1 MGRIVT
7 FHGIDHKAGV
17 SQTALGT
24 AESLTEN
31 YPYLKVL
38 LIHMEG
44 RSGREYAPQ
53 IRESLETVRPYLSDR
68 VLDGQ
73 EVGEKAQYKGNLYV
87 IGGDENP
94 GSAEGYLPDMAQYML
109 DEFAQHFDV
118 VLCDSGSEIE
128 HAMALG
134 ALFSADRLY
143 FVLSQS
149 EVCFRRAEWLT
160 PLYEKLDLAEERF
173 VLCRCDKNSPFTAGY
188 AAKRLETDADNIFSV
203 RASRRNSDAEIENRS
218 LYSYRESTY
227 RKDIDAIAED
237 IVRAFEL
244 TRDGKEK
251 KWFRRNSASARR

>member
-1 MGRIVT
+1 
-7 FHGIDHKAGV
+7 
-17 SQTALGT
+17 
-24 AESLTEN
+24 
-31 YPYLKVL
+31 
-38 LIHMEG
+38 
-44 RSGREYAPQ
+44 
-53 IRESLETVRPYLSDR
+53 
-68 VLDGQ
+68 
-73 EVGEKAQYKGNLYV
+73 
-87 IGGDENP
+87 
-94 GSAEGYLPDMAQYML
+94 
-109 DEFAQHFDV
+109 
-118 VLCDSGSEIE
+118 
-128 HAMALG
+128 MALG

-173 VLCRCDKNSPFTAGY
+173 VLCRCDKNSPFTASY

-203 RASRRNSDAEIENRS
+203 RVSKRNSDAEIENRS

-227 RKDIDAIAED
+227 RKDIDAVAED

>member
-1 MGRIVT
+1 MGRIIT
-7 FHGIDHKAGV
+7 FHGVDHKAGV

-24 AESLTEN
+24 AEYLTEN

-53 IRESLETVRPYLSDR
+53 IRESLETIRPYLSDH
-68 VLDGQ
+68 VLDGR
-73 EVGEKAQYKGNLYV
+73 ETGEKAQYKGNLYV

-109 DEFAQHFDV
+109 DEFADCFDV
-118 VLCDSGSEIE
+118 ILCDSGSEIE

-143 FVLSQS
+143 LVLSQS
-149 EVCFRRAEWLT
+149 EICFRRAEWLL
-160 PLYEKLDLAEERF
+160 PLYEKLDLAETRF
-173 VLCRCDKNSPFTAGY
+173 VLCRCEKTSPFTQSY
-188 AAKRLETDADNIFSV
+188 AAKRLETEADRIFAI
-203 RASRRNSDAEIENRS
+203 RASKKGPDAEIEERS
-218 LYSYRESTY
+218 LYSYRESLY
-227 RKDIDAIAED
+227 RKDIGAVAED
-237 IVRAFEL
+237 IVRAFDL

-251 KWFRRNSASARR
+251 RWFRKNSASARR

>member
-24 AESLTEN
+24 AESLSEN
-31 YPYLKVL
+31 YPYLKIL

-53 IRESLETVRPYLSDR
+53 IRESLETVRPYLQDR
-68 VLDGQ
+68 VLDGR
-73 EVGEKAQYKGNLYV
+73 EVGEKAQYKGNLYI

-109 DEFAQHFDV
+109 DGFAQNFDV

-143 FVLSQS
+143 LVLSQS
-149 EVCFRRAEWLT
+149 EICFRRAEWLT

-173 VLCRCDKNSPFTAGY
+173 VLCRCDKNSPFTAAY
-188 AAKRLETDADNIFSV
+188 AAKRLETDADRIFSV
-203 RASRRNSDAEIENRS
+203 RVSKKGSDAEIENRS
-218 LYSYRESTY
+218 LYSYREGPY
-227 RKDIDAIAED
+227 RKDIDALAED
-237 IVRAFEL
+237 IVRTFEL

-251 KWFRRNSASARR
+251 KWFRKNSVSARR

>member
-7 FHGIDHKAGV
+7 FHGADHKAGV
-17 SQTALGT
+17 SQTALGA
-24 AESLTEN
+24 AESLAEN
-31 YPYLKVL
+31 HPYLKTL
-38 LIHMEG
+38 LVHMEG
-44 RSGREYAPQ
+44 RSGTEYAPQ
-53 IRESLETVRPYLSDR
+53 IRESLQTLRPYLTDR
-68 VLDGQ
+68 VLDGR
-73 EVGEKAQYKGNLYV
+73 EIGERAQYKGNLYI
-87 IGGDENP
+87 IGGDEDP

-109 DEFAQHFDV
+109 EEFAQHFDV

-134 ALFSADRLY
+134 ALFSADRYY

-149 EVCFRRAEWLT
+149 EVCFRRAEWLL

-173 VLCRCDKNSPFTAGY
+173 VLCGCEKTSPFTAAY
-188 AAKRLETDADNIFSV
+188 AAKRLQTDGEHILSV
-203 RASRRNSDAEIENRS
+203 RASRRGSDAEIENRS

-227 RKDIDAIAED
+227 RRDIDAVAED

-244 TRDGKEK
+244 CEGKEK

>member
-24 AESLTEN
+24 AESLAEN
-31 YPYLKVL
+31 YPYLKTL

-44 RSGREYAPQ
+44 RSGREYSPQ
-53 IRESLETVRPYLSDR
+53 IRESLETVRPYLLDK

-73 EVGEKAQYKGNLYV
+73 EIGEKAQIKGNLYV

-94 GSAEGYLPDMAQYML
+94 GSAEGYLPDMAEYML
-109 DEFAQHFDV
+109 DVFANVFDV

-134 ALFSADRLY
+134 AMFSADRLY

-149 EVCFRRAEWLT
+149 EVCFRRAEWLS
-160 PLYEKLDLAEERF
+160 PLYGQLDLAEERY
-173 VLCRCDKNSPFTAGY
+173 VLCRCEKNSPFSAAY
-188 AAKRLETDADNIFSV
+188 CAKRLECDPKKVFSV
-203 RASRRNSDAEIENRS
+203 RMSKRGSDAEIENRS
-218 LYSYRESTY
+218 LYSYREGVY
-227 RKDIDAIAED
+227 RKDIDALAED
-237 IVRAFEL
+237 IVRTFGL
-244 TRDGKEK
+244 VRDGKER
-251 KWFRRNSASARR
+251 KWLRKSSASARR